1 MKTNLIFKRQ
11 VTIDGITKVITR
23 IVPVNI
29 PNINS
34 GEGWTLSGHTD
45 SLEVCEGVY
54 AHPVAPAAIEAVPVT
69 VHSETITTPV
79 EESVTVT
86 VGKVDKVDSTKFESD
101 VKGTAKLVRS
111 KGVIKIVARR
121 GKSTYNQTTPNSVC
135 INDFTKNE
143 FFKNCR
149 EIHGNNGCFEFIPAD
164 GRPYDYWNDIIDREY
179 TRQKR
184 QITSTTP

>member
-11 VTIDGITKVITR
+11 TTIDGVTKVITR

-54 AHPVAPAAIEAVPVT
+54 AHPVAPASIEAVPVT
-69 VHSETITTPV
+69 VHSETVITPV
-79 EESVTVT
+79 EELVT
-86 VGKVDKVDSTKFESD
+86 VGKVDKADATKFQSD

-121 GKSTYNQTTPNSVC
+121 GKSTYNQTTPNSIC

-149 EIHGNNGCFEFIPAD
+149 EKHGNSGIFEFSLSD
-164 GRPYDYWNDIIDREY
+164 GKYYDYWNDMIDKEY
-179 TRQKR
+179 VRQKNKYNN
-184 QITSTTP
+184 STET

>member
-11 VTIDGITKVITR
+11 VTSNGITQVVTKV
-23 IVPVNI
+23 VPVDI
-29 PNINS
+29 PFINS

-45 SLEVCEGVY
+45 V
-54 AHPVAPAAIEAVPVT
+54 IEIMNLSKAEEQPQDTVPF
-69 VHSETITTPV
+69 PQ
-79 EESVTVT
+79 ESQLDNSAKRT
-86 VGKVDKVDSTKFESD
+86 ESD
-101 VKGTAKLVRS
+101 KFISNVSGTAKLVRS

-149 EIHGNNGCFEFIPAD
+149 EIHGNNGCFEFSPAD
-164 GRPYDYWNDIIDREY
+164 GRPYDYWNDIIDKEY

>member
-11 VTIDGITKVITR
+11 VTSNGITQVVTKV
-23 IVPVNI
+23 VPVDI
-29 PNINS
+29 PFINS

-45 SLEVCEGVY
+45 VIEIMTLDEVETAPITAHVSSVSNEPIEEGTN
-54 AHPVAPAAIEAVPVT
+54 AAIN
-69 VHSETITTPV
+69 
-79 EESVTVT
+79 
-86 VGKVDKVDSTKFESD
+86 VDKFISNVS
-101 VKGTAKLVRS
+101 GTAKLVRS

-164 GRPYDYWNDIIDREY
+164 GRPYDYWNDIIDKEY
-179 TRQKR
+179 VRQKR